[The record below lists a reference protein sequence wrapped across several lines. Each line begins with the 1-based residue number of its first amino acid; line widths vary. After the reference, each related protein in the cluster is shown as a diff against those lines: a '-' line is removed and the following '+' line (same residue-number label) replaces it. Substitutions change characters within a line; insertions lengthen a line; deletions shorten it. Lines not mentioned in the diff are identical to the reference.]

1 MELTPEAHVK
11 RVKERLEYGR
21 SVLEHLSDLS
31 TYDLEGAKP
40 DLEQLTLSP
49 PLPDDR
55 FYVATDE
62 RSPEGLQ
69 AISDGGAVLLSDLL
83 TQEDRR
89 AFGWPL
95 MLMDVR
101 AIVEQA
107 MLFHSGFFYGH
118 SMSSLAGV
126 VTNMRA
132 ARGADPRTMLLD

>member
-1 MELTPEAHVK
+1 MESTPEAHVQ
-11 RVKERLEYGR
+11 RVKERLQTGR
-21 SVLEHLSDLS
+21 TTLEHLSNIS
-31 TYDLEGAKP
+31 TYELEGATP
-40 DLEQLTLSP
+40 DPEQISLPP

-62 RSPEGLQ
+62 KDPEALRVIGD
-69 AISDGGAVLLSDLL
+69 AGAVFLSDLL
-83 TQEDRR
+83 TPDDLR

-95 MLMDVR
+95 MITDVR

-107 MLFHSGFFYGH
+107 VLFRSAFFYGH
-118 SMSSLAGV
+118 AMSSLAGV

>member
-126 VTNMRA
+126 VINMRA

>member
-1 MELTPEAHVK
+1 MELTAEAHVN
-11 RVKERLEYGR
+11 RVKERLQTGR
-21 SVLEHLSDLS
+21 SILEHLSDLS

-40 DLEQLTLSP
+40 DLEQITLSP

-69 AISDGGAVLLSDLL
+69 AISDAGAVLLTDIL
-83 TQEDRR
+83 TMEDRR

-107 MLFHSGFFYGH
+107 MLAHSGFFYGH
-118 SMSSLAGV
+118 AMSSLAGV
-126 VTNMRA
+126 VSNMRA
-132 ARGADPRTMLLD
+132 ARGADPRTMVID